1 MTSRISQSV
10 PSFEMTALDVRVGA
24 CDGVAA
30 MGRAAA
36 NKRVSENQSEAAV
49 RERLLNSAINIFTQ
63 RGYAAA
69 TVREIVEAAG
79 VTKPVLY
86 YYFGNK
92 EGIYLEIMK
101 EALAQ
106 FKALLDESEKLGG
119 RAWDRIQNLC
129 ARCYE
134 LAHENLKVVRLIHS
148 IFYGPSQ
155 SAPQCFAPEAFHDLF
170 HEAMLRLIRE
180 GIRTGDFARHDDE
193 AMAHAVG
200 GAFGTAIELE
210 MAAPE
215 RAIGRR
221 GLQQVLDVIFEGIR
235 GPHSRS
241 RENRKR

>member
-1 MTSRISQSV
+1 MRRSV
-10 PSFEMTALDVRVGA
+10 AIK
-24 CDGVAA
+24 GVNEH
-30 MGRAAA
+30 R
-36 NKRVSENQSEAAV
+36 EEAAV
-49 RERLLNSAINIFTQ
+49 RERLLTSAINIFTQ
-63 RGYAAA
+63 RGYAGA

-86 YYFGNK
+86 YYFKNK

-106 FKALLDESEKLGG
+106 FKAVLGESEKLGG

-148 IFYGPSQ
+148 VFYGPSQ
-155 SAPQCFAPEAFHDLF
+155 GAPPCFAPEAFRDLL
-170 HEAMLRLIRE
+170 HGAILGLIRE
-180 GIRTGDFARHDDE
+180 GIRTGEFVRYNEE

-215 RAIGRR
+215 RAIGGK
-221 GLQQVLDVIFEGIR
+221 GLQKVLEVIFEGIR
-235 GPHSRS
+235 GPRSRS
-241 RENRKR
+241 RENKKR